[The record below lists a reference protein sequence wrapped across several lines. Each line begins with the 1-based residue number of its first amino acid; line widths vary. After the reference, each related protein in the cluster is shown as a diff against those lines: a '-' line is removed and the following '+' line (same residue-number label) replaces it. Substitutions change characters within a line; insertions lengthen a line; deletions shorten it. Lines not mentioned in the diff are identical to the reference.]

1 MHILIIETE
10 RTDCLLRLSRPQ
22 VLSLSEEMSD
32 RVRDVVTAV
41 RRQAISLSL
50 SKNLSLKICVFNIFV

>member
-50 SKNLSLKICVFNIFV
+50 SKNLCI